1 MLGIG
6 SRDGPSVRQTG
17 PMSNRD
23 PMRPDPILGD
33 DGVPFCPNCYRV
45 PPIHSEW
52 CGYRESVKGRR
63 TPDNQP
69 VDF

>member
-1 MLGIG
+1 
-6 SRDGPSVRQTG
+6 
-17 PMSNRD
+17 MSNQD

-45 PPIHSEW
+45 PPMHSDW
-52 CGYRESVKGRR
+52 CGYRGTTKGRR

-69 VDF
+69 VDN